1 VTKHLMYW
9 GKARPWE
16 GAAPYHPAAYHSLDV
31 AACARVLLCRN
42 TLLRERLCDLLRL
55 DAKQCVPL
63 LTALMALHD
72 IGKFSR
78 PFQAKCPEL

>member
-1 VTKHLMYW
+1 VYW
-9 GKARPWE
+9 GKAS
-16 GAAPYHPAAYHSLDV
+16 SLPS
-31 AACARVLLCRN
+31 RRRN